1 MSISSRAAGF
11 RFNDDEYAMMD
22 QLRDRFWLLLA
33 NRKQVL
39 SMALRAVWDAVF
51 TGGTLLSQLDQ
62 LQRVLCA
69 HRESAQL
76 CFSFPPPSSPS
87 RFQLRLVPQF
97 ARAVRRVTAGADR
110 VGPAAFPLFFAVAA
124 RNF

>member
-1 MSISSRAAGF
+1 MISSRAAGF

-76 CFSFPPPSSPS
+76 CFSFPPPASP
-87 RFQLRLVPQF
+87 RFQLPRLVPQF
-97 ARAVRRVTAGADR
+97 AQSARRIVSAADR
-110 VGPAAFPLFFAVAA
+110 TGAALLFAMAA
-124 RNF
+124 RSLS

>member
-1 MSISSRAAGF
+1 MSIPTRAAGF
-11 RFNDDEYAMMD
+11 RFSDDEYAMMD

-76 CFSFPPPSSPS
+76 CFSFPPPSSS
-87 RFQLRLVPQF
+87 RLRLVPRF
-97 ARAVRRVTAGADR
+97 ATAAKRIAASADR
-110 VGPAAFPLFFAVAA
+110 FGSAAFPLFFAVAA